1 MSKIDIR
8 NLYKFQEDHQPK
20 KKKFKKRKKFK
31 DDEYLP
37 KSQKKKRT

>member
-1 MSKIDIR
+1 MAKIDIR
-8 NLYKFQEDHQPK
+8 NLDKYQDDYPQK

-37 KSQKKKRT
+37 KSRKKKHT